1 MWAVI
6 KVPLYI
12 NGGGIRYGS
21 SSKNGC
27 NSFVRGR
34 KYSVKMC
41 STPGQNVQVSVK
53 SKIEQLPIMVASLLC
68 YYVVLINIFAMI
80 LNYAVVN

>member
-6 KVPLYI
+6 KVPDYI
-12 NGGGIRYGS
+12 YGGGIHYSS

-41 STPGQNVQVSVK
+41 STSGQNVQVVEQLSSVK
-53 SKIEQLPIMVASLLC
+53 SQIEPLPIMVASLAIML
-68 YYVVLINIFAMI
+68 F
-80 LNYAVVN
+80 